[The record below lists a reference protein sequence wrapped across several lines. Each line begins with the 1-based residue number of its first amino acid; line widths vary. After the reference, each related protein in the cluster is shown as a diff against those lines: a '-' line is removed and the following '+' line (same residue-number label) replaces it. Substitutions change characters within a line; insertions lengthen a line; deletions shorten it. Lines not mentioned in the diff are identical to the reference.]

1 MDTKKELELR
11 LYGLTPYQLNG
22 RQIGIQYGHSAIEY
36 AVYVIDVILNNI
48 KDKDIMQIADD
59 YITWARKYKTFIIL
73 NGGTTNL
80 NEDRLGTL
88 NKHLQTLKDN
98 NIFCSTFHEPD
109 LGDQLT
115 AVTFLVDERVFN
127 KEKYPDF
134 HFENDPIE
142 IERAEINENFES
154 YCKEVEKKKDDLY
167 EKWVD
172 SIGGQKNAFL
182 REFLKDFKLA

>member
-1 MDTKKELELR
+1 MEKELELK

-36 AVYVIDVILNNI
+36 AVNIIDVILNNI

-59 YITWARKYKTFIIL
+59 YVTWARKYKTFIIL
-73 NGGTTNL
+73 DGGTTNL

-88 NKHLQTLKDN
+88 NQHLQTLKDN
-98 NIFCSTFHEPD
+98 NIFCSAFYEPD

-127 KEKYPDF
+127 KKKYPDF
-134 HFENDPIE
+134 HFESDPIE
-142 IERAEINENFES
+142 IERVPEINADLES
-154 YCKEVEKKKDDLY
+154 YYKEVEKKKNDLY